1 MLRTY
6 DLTPSDIALYQ
17 RSVEY
22 LSRLNDLDPYSRE
35 YRDVYNDYLDTID
48 QISNRD
54 FKASLRPTVAEFAPL
69 FRPQVQK
76 TPVQPQLP
84 PKTADRVAKIN
95 KAQEILN
102 NLPPLKKA
110 IFGPPSRTVDLNRAQ
125 AALNNSSQLREEIFG
140 TPSKNVQQPEQLSP
154 LDEFERRLLL
164 GEFDRIIPN
173 RIEKVPLNASLS
185 STFPANILQDQVI
198 ESPYPNEPNLIQ
210 EAVVNNLVKNNSV
223 NLEQRKEPDTAD
235 RFQDAIFEAVYP
247 TSYPTSKKNLQDNLQ
262 DIVVN
267 SMVSTPSSQTE
278 EVPPDSPE
286 SLNDRIFD
294 AIYPSTT
301 NQVPQESIKPV
312 ITNNLQIP
320 QNSYFSSPLLGN
332 LPYVY
337 QLAILSALSNK
348 NAPSQEKSQKKSSVS
363 LSDFPTATP
372 QITFPKWY
380 Y

>member
-1 MLRTY
+1 MPRTY
-6 DLTPSDIALYQ
+6 DLNPSDIALYQ
-17 RSVEY
+17 RSNEY
-22 LSRLNDLDPYSRE
+22 LSRLNVLDPYSRE

-69 FRPQVQK
+69 FRPQVQRA
-76 TPVQPQLP
+76 PVQPQIPSRTEKL
-84 PKTADRVAKIN
+84 DR
-95 KAQEILN
+95 AQNILN
-102 NLPPLKKA
+102 NNP
-110 IFGPPSRTVDLNRAQ
+110 
-125 AALNNSSQLREEIFG
+125 QLREEIFG
-140 TPSKNVQQPEQLSP
+140 TPSKNVQQSEQLSP
-154 LDEFERRLLL
+154 LDRFEERLLL

-173 RIEKVPLNASLS
+173 RTERAPLNASLS
-185 STFPANILQDQVI
+185 S
-198 ESPYPNEPNLIQ
+198 NEPNPIQ

-223 NLEQRKEPDTAD
+223 DLKQRKEPDTAD

-247 TSYPTSKKNLQDNLQ
+247 TSKENLQ

-267 SMVSTPSSQTE
+267 SMVSTPSYQTE
-278 EVPPDSPE
+278 EVPLDSPE

-294 AIYPSTT
+294 AIYPNTT
-301 NQVPQESIKPV
+301 NQIPQENIKPV

-320 QNSYFSSPLLGN
+320 QNNYFSSPLLGN

-348 NAPSQEKSQKKSSVS
+348 NVPSHTSQVT
-363 LSDFPTATP
+363 FPT
-372 QITFPKWY
+372 WY